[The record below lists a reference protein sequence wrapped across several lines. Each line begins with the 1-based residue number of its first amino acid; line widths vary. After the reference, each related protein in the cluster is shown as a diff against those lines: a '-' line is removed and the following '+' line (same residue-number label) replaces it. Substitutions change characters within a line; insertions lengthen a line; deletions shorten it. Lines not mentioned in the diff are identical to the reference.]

1 MQIKQIMVATTL
13 ATPLMIASSLVQA
26 DENVFGYIKG
36 AEVLPKGAW
45 EFDQTITYR
54 DDKDVGSYHAW
65 DTKTEIEIG
74 VTNRFQ
80 VAPYLKGQSIS
91 TKGLLVDAYIPKD
104 ESYGLRASGVGV
116 EFKYNFLSPAKDD
129 FGLTGYV
136 DLGYS
141 WLDTHSGQDKDSYS
155 VELQLLAQKYFME
168 GQMTL
173 AGNIGVEATHAT
185 RGKIDN
191 LPADFE
197 WPTHPEMEIELLAG
211 AGISYRFMPNWS
223 VGLEALYQSEY
234 ETEVNQERW
243 SLFAGPNLHY
253 GGEKF
258 WATLT
263 YFPQIV
269 GGGAQIEGQ
278 SDSRKQ
284 LVEKT
289 ETEIRFK
296 VGFDF

>member
-1 MQIKQIMVATTL
+1 
-13 ATPLMIASSLVQA
+13 
-26 DENVFGYIKG
+26 
-36 AEVLPKGAW
+36 
-45 EFDQTITYR
+45 
-54 DDKDVGSYHAW
+54 
-65 DTKTEIEIG
+65 
-74 VTNRFQ
+74 
-80 VAPYLKGQSIS
+80 
-91 TKGLLVDAYIPKD
+91 
-104 ESYGLRASGVGV
+104 
-116 EFKYNFLSPAKDD
+116 
-129 FGLTGYV
+129 
-136 DLGYS
+136 
-141 WLDTHSGQDKDSYS
+141 
-155 VELQLLAQKYFME
+155 
-168 GQMTL
+168 
-173 AGNIGVEATHAT
+173 
-185 RGKIDN
+185 
-191 LPADFE
+191 
-197 WPTHPEMEIELLAG
+197 
-211 AGISYRFMPNWS
+211 
-223 VGLEALYQSEY
+223 LEALYQSEY